1 VPAAT
6 DEPPASVERS
16 LQAVIE
22 QVQDCFRRELQGSS
36 ELGIEA
42 ATTLTLGVEPDG
54 TLLSADFEPP
64 LAPAVE
70 RCVAAQLAHLRLAE
84 SPEGYRVQRNI
95 RLRR

>member
-1 VPAAT
+1 VT
-6 DEPPASVERS
+6 
-16 LQAVIE
+16 E

-36 ELGIEA
+36 EVGIEVS
-42 ATTLTLGVEPDG
+42 TTLALGVEPDG

-70 RCVAAQLAHLRLAE
+70 RCVAAQLAHLRVSA
-84 SPEGYRVQRNI
+84 SPAGYRVERNI